1 MTLCCLLASSAQ
13 LSPAAS
19 KPSLTIQRI
28 YLRNLPE
35 VRCYFTVVDPEGNLT
50 SGLTSKEFDLTVDE
64 QHAGNFSVTS
74 ISDQKEDSI
83 AIVLI
88 IDKSGSMKGEPLNKA
103 QEAAVDFVQRLGQYD
118 QAAVISFDNRVTI
131 ESDFSSSK
139 NDLVSVIRGIQ
150 AGSDTAL
157 NDAVTKG
164 LEHLEGNDSIRKALI
179 VLTDGKENRSTT
191 TTEALL
197 RRAMDSG
204 VPIYTVGLGSNV
216 SEDVLGKLADS
227 TGGRYS
233 TAPTAEELLTIFRR
247 IAEELKRQ
255 YILNYKSPGGADKK
269 WHKVRITL
277 HLKTWGCEGGKQYLA
292 STGTGINPD
301 IVSRTESENQIKGFI
316 VASGLGALIGLIA
329 SLFCFVIIKARNIPI
344 SAGLKMILSLLLV
357 IFGGVAGVLIVA
369 LVGIKNF

>member
-1 MTLCCLLASSAQ
+1 
-13 LSPAAS
+13 
-19 KPSLTIQRI
+19 
-28 YLRNLPE
+28 
-35 VRCYFTVVDPEGNLT
+35 
-50 SGLTSKEFDLTVDE
+50 VDE